1 MRQNPGLLRHLLADE
16 AEGLAV
22 EFDLKIEKGWASVQ
36 AKGDDAEAFS
46 NLLKKKYGER
56 PVQASRVEKWDVL
69 RGFVTVAGRVG
80 YGVYVDVGI
89 SEPTSKDALY
99 PLHRMRAQL
108 SDGRQASAREILA
121 ENALLD
127 SFPLRVIVTG
137 FDGEK
142 MDVELS
148 DESQETL
155 VSWRNH
161 PWDRVI
167 AVGLTHSQ
175 ALRSLREMGAE
186 TDVVSVDSLSLF
198 VQAFV
203 LKVGTEAPGIIS
215 RMGRRLRG
223 VSLAAYTKHRMME

>member
-1 MRQNPGLLRHLLADE
+1 VITKE

-22 EFDLKIEKGWASVQ
+22 EFSMKVEKGWITVQ
-36 AKGDDAEAFS
+36 AKGEDAEAFS

-56 PVQASRVEKWDVL
+56 PAQASKVERWDVL
-69 RGFVTVAGRVG
+69 RGFVTGAGRVG

-89 SEPTSKDALY
+89 TEPTSKDALY

-121 ENALLD
+121 ENALVD
-127 SFPLRVIVTG
+127 DFPMRVIVTG
-137 FDGEK
+137 SDGEK
-142 MDVELS
+142 TTVELS
-148 DESQETL
+148 DESQEGF

-186 TDVVSVDSLSLF
+186 ADIISVDPLSLF
-198 VQAFV
+198 VQSFV
-203 LKVGTEAPGIIS
+203 LKVGTEAPGIIA

-223 VSLAAYTKHRMME
+223 VSLAAYTKHRKLE